1 MILHQKVKAAKQLEI
16 MHIFTVCPFGNLH
29 FTDFEAS
36 LIWMEESASE
46 KRLKYFDKK
55 SKLGVKCCWLGLD

>member
-36 LIWMEESASE
+36 LIWMEESASAR
-46 KRLKYFDKK
+46 KGWNILIRKK
-55 SKLGVKCCWLGLD
+55 IRGKIL